1 MNLKSSKIDLL
12 FIIIGNILVAIG
24 VSCFT
29 VPSDIPAGGFTGI
42 ATVLHSL
49 FSLPIGTSVLLMNIP
64 IFILAAGKFGLKF
77 LYKSIISTIIMT
89 VFIDLFPAFLPC
101 YKGELIIS
109 SVFGGVMMGLGLAI
123 IFLRG
128 ATTGGVDILAKL
140 ISLKLPHFS
149 IGNII
154 LILDA
159 IVIVSSIFVYRNIEN
174 SLFAIIVIFVQSK
187 TIDYIIYGFDK
198 GRLILVK
205 STLCKDIIENLTVC
219 FHEKP
224 TLIYDDKNHENIILC
239 ATHRYDAAKLHK
251 IVKLTDKSALIITL
265 EAGEIFGE
273 GFKSFNESS

>member
-1 MNLKSSKIDLL
+1 MNLKSGKSDLL
-12 FIIIGNILVAIG
+12 FIVIGNIFVAVG

-29 VPSDIPAGGFTGI
+29 APGNIPAGGFTGI

-49 FSLPIGTSVLLMNIP
+49 FSFPIGTSVLLMNIP

-77 LYKSIISTIIMT
+77 LYKSIISTVIMT
-89 VFIDLFPAFLPC
+89 VFIDLFSVFLPF
-101 YKGELIIS
+101 YKGEMIIS

-159 IVIVSSIFVYRNIEN
+159 VVIISSLFVYENIEN

-198 GRLILVK
+198 ARLILVK
-205 STLCKDIIENLTVC
+205 SSFCRDIIENATVY
-219 FHEKP
+219 FHKKP
-224 TLIYDDKNHENIILC
+224 ILIYDDKNNENIILC
-239 ATHRYDAAKLHK
+239 ATHRYDAAKFHK